1 MAILRA
7 GLLLPSLAALLLG
20 GTLAA
25 TARAQLGGPEVDL
38 NLLALQWTR
47 GSWRAPLVC
56 TIDGS
61 ARRGLRRV
69 LVSPGPRHARPP
81 TFRIQLFDLEI
92 PAGTRCTDEAGRPQ
106 PNAEGT
112 LYFHLLATS
121 RPDIAQHDFQTLL
134 RREGGFEF
142 RIRRGRLR
150 LADDLLD
157 TPGPNRRIVDFGGG
171 TARFALVKR
180 GTDARRRL
188 ADFSDRRLMTLA
200 LESADGVRL
209 DLDLVYWDLR

>member
-1 MAILRA
+1 VAILRV
-7 GLLLPSLAALLLG
+7 GPLLLLLAALLL
-20 GTLAA
+20 AA
-25 TARAQLGGPEVDL
+25 SARAQPSGPEVDL

-61 ARRGLRRV
+61 AHRGLRRM
-69 LVSPGPRHARPP
+69 LVSPGPRDARPP
-81 TFRIQLFDLEI
+81 TFQLRIFDLEI
-92 PAGTRCTDEAGRPQ
+92 PPGTRCTDATGRSQ

-112 LYFHLLATS
+112 LYFHLEATS

-157 TPGPNRRIVDFGGG
+157 TPGASPRIVDFRGG

-180 GTDARRRL
+180 GMDAHRRL
-188 ADFSDRRLMTLA
+188 ADFADHRLMTLV
-200 LESADGVRL
+200 LESPDGVRL
-209 DLDLVYWDLR
+209 DLDLVHWGLR